1 MHDTI
6 VPQMVHTIS
15 FPPTI
20 NVCVVHAKAA

>member
-6 VPQMVHTIS
+6 VPQTVHIIN